1 MNKIDILED
10 YPYFCETQM
19 ALKFFNTKSQNKRFN
34 YLPRY
39 YDERKERLALKKK
52 QLEAAENLS
61 DEDRKSEIH
70 GLLVKRDNKQNTRQ
84 TIEHLF

>member
-1 MNKIDILED
+1 
-10 YPYFCETQM
+10 M

-52 QLEAAENLS
+52 KFEAAENLS
-61 DEDRKSEIH
+61 EH
-70 GLLVKRDNKQNTRQ
+70 DNKRITKQ
-84 TIEHLF
+84 TFEH